1 MVEVQFISFSFWIL
15 SFMVSAQ
22 VVPSCCGT
30 FGYELLAARLES
42 LENVAMQS
50 KLKFTE
56 DIQSL
61 RSDLQTL
68 TTNVQ
73 NVAWTKMEGKSGG
86 IVSHEEG
93 RVSSN
98 VGSDPPRACDEI
110 LSRKSAPYL
119 LDIFRVFQNR
129 YNGAVDFYR
138 SWKEYKDGFGSLD
151 GEFWLGLEKLH
162 QITYSDHYELAILM
176 EDFHGET
183 AFARYSNFAIG
194 GEAELYNLIKL
205 GTYSGSANDSLIYH
219 NKGKFS
225 TFDNDN
231 DENPTSC
238 AMTYFGAWWYKSCHT
253 SNLNS
258 RYVRAGSNIEAN
270 KMIVWRKWKGDLHTL
285 KKTRMMIRRLQSK

>member
-1 MVEVQFISFSFWIL
+1 
-15 SFMVSAQ
+15 
-22 VVPSCCGT
+22 
-30 FGYELLAARLES
+30 
-42 LENVAMQS
+42 
-50 KLKFTE
+50 
-56 DIQSL
+56 
-61 RSDLQTL
+61 
-68 TTNVQ
+68 
-73 NVAWTKMEGKSGG
+73 
-86 IVSHEEG
+86 
-93 RVSSN
+93 
-98 VGSDPPRACDEI
+98 
-110 LSRKSAPYL
+110 
-119 LDIFRVFQNR
+119 
-129 YNGAVDFYR
+129 
-138 SWKEYKDGFGSLD
+138 
-151 GEFWLGLEKLH
+151 
-162 QITYSDHYELAILM
+162 M

-205 GTYSGSANDSLIYH
+205 GAYSGSANDSLIYH
-219 NKGKFS
+219 NKAKFS